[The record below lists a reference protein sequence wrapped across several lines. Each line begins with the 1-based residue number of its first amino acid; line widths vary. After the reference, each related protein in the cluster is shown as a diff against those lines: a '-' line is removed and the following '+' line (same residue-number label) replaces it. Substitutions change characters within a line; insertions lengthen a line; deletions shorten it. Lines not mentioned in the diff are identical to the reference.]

1 MDDKVRQRVLRLHAS
16 DNVAVALA
24 ALSPG
29 DVLEDI
35 VVREDIPVGHKV
47 ALRPMAAGDGVIKY
61 ANLIAEATTAIEA
74 GSHVHVHNAGMPQ
87 TMHARRAQSPHAARV
102 QAAAPRTFAGIR
114 RHDGRV
120 ATRNY
125 VGILTTVN
133 CSATVA
139 RAIADRYRGA
149 VLDAWPGVDG
159 VIALTHAF
167 GCAMNKDSEG
177 IRVLRRTLAGYA
189 RHPNFA
195 GVLIVGLGCESNE
208 LGALLQECGG
218 GDRIRALDIQGSG
231 GTRET
236 ITAGA
241 RLVDA
246 LLEQA
251 RGVVREP
258 LPVSHLSLG
267 LQCGGSDGFSGI
279 SANPALGAAADLLVA
294 QGGTAILSETPEIYG
309 AEHLL
314 LARVASASVAAE
326 LEARVRWWCQH
337 VTVHGG
343 TLNDNPSAGNIAGG
357 ITTILEKSLG
367 AVAKA
372 GVSPLS
378 AVYDY
383 AQSIDS
389 HGLVFMDSP
398 GFDPMSVTGQVAS
411 GANLIA
417 FTTGRGSTFGC
428 KPVPA
433 LKLATNTAI
442 FRRMRDDMDV
452 NCGDV
457 ADGTRSIAEKG
468 QEIFEALVALASGE
482 PSASERLGFGEAEF
496 APWVP
501 GALT

>member
-1 MDDKVRQRVLRLHAS
+1 MDAKISQKFLRLHQR
-16 DNVAVALA
+16 DNVAIALVPLA
-24 ALSPG
+24 PG
-29 DVLEDI
+29 ELVEDVT
-35 VVREDIPVGHKV
+35 VRESIPVGHKV
-47 ALRPMAAGDGVIKY
+47 ALGPIAIGEGVFKY
-61 ANLIAEATTAIEA
+61 ANLIAVANAPIAA
-74 GSHVHVHNAGMPQ
+74 GAHVHIHNVEMPKFVQ
-87 TMHARRAQSPHAARV
+87 DRESHRRASSKV
-102 QAAAPRTFAGIR
+102 QAPAVRTFNGIR
-114 RHDGRV
+114 RRDGRV

-139 RAIADRYRGA
+139 RAIAERYRGA
-149 VLDAWPGVDG
+149 ALSAWPGVDG
-159 VIALTHAF
+159 VIALTHAH
-167 GCAMNKDSEG
+167 GCAMNRDSEG
-177 IRVLRRTLAGYA
+177 IRILRRTLAGYA
-189 RHPNFA
+189 QHPNFA

-208 LGALLQECGG
+208 LSGVLEASGG
-218 GDRIRALDIQGSG
+218 GDRIRSLDIQTTG
-231 GTRET
+231 GTRES
-236 ITAGA
+236 IEAGA
-241 RLVDA
+241 RAIEA
-246 LLEQA
+246 LLDQA

-267 LQCGGSDGFSGI
+267 LQCGGSDAFSGI

-294 QGGTAILSETPEIYG
+294 QGGTTILSETPEIYG

-314 LARVASASVAAE
+314 LARASSDEVARE
-326 LEARVRWWCQH
+326 LKARVRWWCEH
-337 VTVHGG
+337 VQASGG

-383 AQSIDS
+383 AQPIVA

-428 KPVPA
+428 KPVPS
-433 LKLATNTAI
+433 LKLATNTPVY
-442 FRRMRDDMDV
+442 RRMRDDMDI
-452 NCGDV
+452 NCGDIV
-457 ADGTRSIAEKG
+457 DGAMSITQKG
-468 QEIFEALVALASGE
+468 HEIFEALIALASGE

-501 GALT
+501 GAVT